1 MMIFKVW
8 PCRLKDISNAWWC
21 QTGPRKIFPELTFGS
36 FWKPL
41 SWTRLAPSL
50 TENIFRI
57 PRVHSNNTYFG
68 CLMKKLNVSILN
80 SSWEILLLFPCQVS
94 FRASNMIKKARKL
107 VHFHNKVSPFS
118 STLEM
123 YIKLPF
129 FYSFLL
135 KWNYQEFLEESENR
149 KDWI

>member
-1 MMIFKVW
+1 MW
-8 PCRLKDISNAWWC
+8 SCRLKDISNAWWC

-41 SWTRLAPSL
+41 SWTRLVPSL

-57 PRVHSNNTYFG
+57 PRLNSNTTYFG

-107 VHFHNKVSPFS
+107 VHFHNKMLPPPFHLLLRCISNSPSF
-118 STLEM
+118 T
-123 YIKLPF
+123 PF
-129 FYSFLL
+129 CSNETIRNF
-135 KWNYQEFLEESENR
+135 
-149 KDWI
+149 